1 MRGLTRAGLVVVM
14 LAASAG
20 AAWAWSTV
28 TTNPGN
34 AITGAVLGA
43 PTDLA
48 TVRTPATGNTC
59 TNVDVTWTSAPNAD
73 RYLIERQIDLGPWSE
88 LAASHATTTYSD
100 ATGFTNAFV
109 TWRITPRRSG
119 STSWQGTPAT
129 VSLSCGFASVNDLVV
144 TNPCNS
150 TLLSWTAPPGA
161 TEFDI
166 RRQVNGGGWSAALV
180 ANQAATTW
188 TDTTAHP
195 TGALVE
201 YQVRPGSGG
210 VDGDWSTASGVSN
223 WDVFRI
229 STVTFGNAGTLGAHE
244 PGDTITMTFNKPV
257 DTTTMTATNVY
268 TRANNPAASRGVLF
282 PATAD
287 NNINA
292 VQGGRVLSDGL
303 FSATATLAGTT
314 AWSNSDT
321 TWTWTSTSA
330 LVVGMTAN
338 LGGTFEV
345 GGSAAG
351 ARCAG
356 DAAVAP
362 AATSSPT
369 LAGRW

>member
-43 PTDLA
+43 PSALA
-48 TVRTPATGNTC
+48 TARTPATGNTC
-59 TNVDVTWTSAPNAD
+59 TNVDVTWTAAPNAD
-73 RYLIERQIDLGPWSE
+73 RYLVERQIDGGAWVE
-88 LAASHATTTYSD
+88 LATSHATTTYSD

-129 VSLSCGFASVNDLVV
+129 VSRSCGFGNVTDFVV

-150 TLLSWTAPPGA
+150 TLLTWTAPPGA

-166 RRQVNGGGWSAALV
+166 RRQVNGGGWSAELV

-195 TGALVE
+195 IGALVE

-223 WDVFRI
+223 WDVFRVT
-229 STVTFGNAGTLGAHE
+229 SVTFGNTGLEGTYE
-244 PGDTITMTFNKPV
+244 PGDTVTMVFSKPV
-257 DTTTMTATNVY
+257 ATTTMTMNTVRTRNTGGGGNVY
-268 TRANNPAASRGVLF
+268 IPGDGNNAGATEGGLYAVAAGF
-282 PATAD
+282 
-287 NNINA
+287 
-292 VQGGRVLSDGL
+292 
-303 FSATATLAGTT
+303 FSNTATITGAT
-314 AWSNSDT
+314 AWSNSDR
-321 TWTWTSTSA
+321 TWTWTGVGAATVTMAGSLTGAWSVGTSA
-330 LVVGMTAN
+330 N
-338 LGGTFEV
+338 
-345 GGSAAG
+345 S
-351 ARCAG
+351 ARCAADTSLALG
-356 DAAVAP
+356 ATPAP
-362 AATSSPT
+362 VP
-369 LAGRW
+369 AGRW